1 MPPLGG
7 AGRSY
12 AESPGCGLPLGNQ
25 TSLWFA
31 VYYLDAFDRRIKERY
46 RVRYYVR
53 YMDDC
58 VILHH
63 DRDFLKKIQ
72 ADLALYLRELGLE
85 FNKKKEIMPLK
96 VGVDFWGWHYA
107 LRPTGKV
114 VRRLP
119 HGYQK
124 TISKAD
130 QGPEPACALR
140 PYFDARCACIDHELL
155 RPLETR
161 TYVSAALRSHA
172 QIAMELCHGVR

>member
-1 MPPLGG
+1 MASLGG

-72 ADLALYLRELGLE
+72 AELALYLHELGLE
-85 FNKKKEIMPLK
+85 FNKKTEIMPLK

-114 VRRLP
+114 VRRLRMATKKRYRKRIKALNQLVRS
-119 HGYQK
+119 GR
-124 TISKAD
+124 ISM
-130 QGPEPACALR
+130 C
-140 PYFDARCACIDHELL
+140 DARASIMSYYGHLKHGHTYRLRCAVMHKLL
-155 RPLETR
+155 WNC
-161 TYVSAALRSHA
+161 V
-172 QIAMELCHGVR
+172 MG